1 MNAIDS
7 NVNFCI
13 TLDMKPINR
22 NSELSSELLKLSTW
36 NPLTATAIK
45 LRAIETLDS
54 LDMNA
59 IDSNV
64 NFWHYSRHSRHETH

>member
-1 MNAIDS
+1 MLI
-7 NVNFCI
+7 F
-13 TLDMKPINR
+13 TL
-22 NSELSSELLKLSTW
+22 LSTW
-36 NPLTATAIK
+36 SPLTATAIK

-64 NFWHYSRHSRHETH
+64 NFCITVDTLYMKPINCNSN

>member
-1 MNAIDS
+1 MLIFA
-7 NVNFCI
+7 
-13 TLDMKPINR
+13 L
-22 NSELSSELLKLSTW
+22 LSTW
-36 NPLTATAIK
+36 NPLTVTAIK

-64 NFWHYSRHSRHETH
+64 NFCFTLDTLDMKPINHNSD